1 MGLKYVIQQQ
11 ILVNFNLEMTITKV
25 SIIYFKIIFM
35 LKNS

>member
-11 ILVNFNLEMTITKV
+11 ILVNFNYEMTITKV